1 MLRLHLTILQEL
13 ARLETG
19 REREAAITGILNLL
33 DDIVDGKL
41 LPEEGEDDPVTAKVN
56 PFKGQILWSS

>member
-41 LPEEGEDDPVTAKVN
+41 LPEEGENPGTAKVN

>member
-1 MLRLHLTILQEL
+1 M
-13 ARLETG
+13 
-19 REREAAITGILNLL
+19 EREAAITGILNLL

-41 LPEEGEDDPVTAKVN
+41 LPEEGEDPGTAKVN